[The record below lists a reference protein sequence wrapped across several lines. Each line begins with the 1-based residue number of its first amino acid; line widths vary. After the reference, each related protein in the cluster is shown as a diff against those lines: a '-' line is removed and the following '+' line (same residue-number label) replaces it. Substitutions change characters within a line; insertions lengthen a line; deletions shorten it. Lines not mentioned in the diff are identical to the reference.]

1 MKPAMIDYNIDKKA
15 GDYMDVLRKEVYTID
30 DIYALPDGERAELID
45 GKIYYM
51 SPPSWKHQRISS
63 YLHNEIYNYIMD
75 NNVDCE
81 VLAAPFAVFLNKDDI
96 NYVEPDISVICD
108 TSKLDDKGCH
118 GAPDWVIEIV
128 SPSSKPRDYM
138 TKLFKYRT
146 AGVREYWIVDSDK
159 QMVTVYG
166 FEKETVEQYNFDE
179 DVPVGIYEGFS
190 IAVR

>member
-1 MKPAMIDYNIDKKA
+1 MDALKK
-15 GDYMDVLRKEVYTID
+15 EEIYTID

-51 SPPSWKHQRISS
+51 SPPSWSHQRISRK
-63 YLHNEIYNYIMD
+63 LHQTIANYID
-75 NNVDCE
+75 SNNGKCE
-81 VLAAPFAVFLNKDDI
+81 ALAAPFAVFLNEDDI

-108 TSKLDDKGCH
+108 LSKLDEKGCH

-146 AGVREYWIVDSDK
+146 AGVKEYWIVDPTK
-159 QMVTVYG
+159 EQIMVYR
-166 FEKETVEQYNFDE
+166 FEKETMDQFSFGE
-179 DVPVGIYEGFS
+179 DVPAGIFEGFT
-190 IAVR
+190 IKIE

>member
-1 MKPAMIDYNIDKKA
+1 
-15 GDYMDVLRKEVYTID
+15 MDALKQERVYTIE

-45 GKIYYM
+45 GRIYYM
-51 SPPSWKHQRISS
+51 APPSWKHQRISS
-63 YLHNEIYNYIMD
+63 YLHNEIYNYIKD
-75 NNVDCE
+75 NNGGCE
-81 VLAAPFAVFLNKDDI
+81 VLAAPFAVFLNKDDM
-96 NYVEPDISVICD
+96 NYVEPYISVICD

-118 GAPDWVIEIV
+118 GATDWVIEIV

-138 TKLFKYRT
+138 TKLFKYKT
-146 AGVREYWIVDSDK
+146 AGVREYWIVDPDK

-190 IAVR
+190 MVLKFI